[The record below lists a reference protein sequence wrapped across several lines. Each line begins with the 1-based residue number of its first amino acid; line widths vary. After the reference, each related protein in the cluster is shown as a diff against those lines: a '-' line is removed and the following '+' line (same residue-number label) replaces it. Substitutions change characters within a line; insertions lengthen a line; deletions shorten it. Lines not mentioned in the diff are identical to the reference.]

1 MLQSDRYIHVRF
13 DYNSCWNNT
22 ARLGEW
28 EREKE
33 KGSDKTGYVA
43 EWPGR
48 ERELGLIPKGV
59 KGLEGSEPWK
69 WSSIRRELLSL
80 SLSVDAPM
88 AHTRVPNSQLTTFRA
103 KDWRK
108 LCFVP
113 GLCTLSYVIG
123 GFTQDN
129 NPLWRYQL
137 KPGVQK
143 HFHALRCSTFIA
155 LNLNLLSRQWVV
167 LFDRFSKVYS
177 TNLFGNQ
184 YVKFVIQRNS
194 NIVGVFI
201 WVSPKRFSPKDF

>member
-1 MLQSDRYIHVRF
+1 MRDK
-13 DYNSCWNNT
+13 
-22 ARLGEW
+22 
-28 EREKE
+28 ER
-33 KGSDKTGYVA
+33 GSDKTRYVA

-69 WSSIRRELLSL
+69 WSSIRRELSL

-88 AHTRVPNSQLTTFRA
+88 AHTRVQNSQLRTFRA

-113 GLCTLSYVIG
+113 GLCTLSSVIY

-129 NPLWRYQL
+129 KPLWWYPLR
-137 KPGVQK
+137 PGVTN
-143 HFHALRCSTFIA
+143 FHALRCSTFIA
-155 LNLNLLSRQWVV
+155 FNLNLLSQWVV

-177 TNLFGNQ
+177 ATLFGNQ

-194 NIVGVFI
+194 DIVGVFI
-201 WVSPKRFSPKDF
+201 WVSPKRFSPSDF